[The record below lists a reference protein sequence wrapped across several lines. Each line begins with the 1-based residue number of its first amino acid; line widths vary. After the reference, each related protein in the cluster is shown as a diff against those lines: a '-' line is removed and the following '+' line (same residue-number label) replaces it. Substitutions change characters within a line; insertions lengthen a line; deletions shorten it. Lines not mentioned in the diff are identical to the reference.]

1 MDGACLVLRSTTSAQ
16 VIVIDVLHN
25 TEVGS
30 RDPCVASQ
38 RPRNACHQAKVLQFC
53 PSACRETPGIVQATP
68 VGQNGTWTV
77 ASLWRGRLS
86 EKGVAGLVG
95 SAFALRY
102 TACLCATP
110 PKKKKK
116 KCRKHEVERKLCRGA
131 GPQPDSGRSKPCGDG
146 AAKLGVGIGGL
157 GPGLGLGV
165 GLASAAWHQ
174 ASASEGFAS

>member
-116 KCRKHEVERKLCRGA
+116 NVGSMKWKENFAEV
-131 GPQPDSGRSKPCGDG
+131 PDPSPTAVGRSRAGT
-146 AAKLGVGIGGL
+146 VQR
-157 GPGLGLGV
+157 
-165 GLASAAWHQ
+165 SWAWG
-174 ASASEGFAS
+174 SEA

>member
-1 MDGACLVLRSTTSAQ
+1 MVHVWYLRSTTSVQ

-30 RDPCVASQ
+30 RDPCFASQ
-38 RPRNACHQAKVLQFC
+38 SPRNACRQAKVLQFC
-53 PSACRETPGIVQATP
+53 PSACRESPGIVQATP

-86 EKGVAGLVG
+86 EQGVAGLVG

-110 PKKKKK
+110 PPPQKKKNKMSEASF
-116 KCRKHEVERKLCRGA
+116 EVERKLC
-131 GPQPDSGRSKPCGDG
+131 
-146 AAKLGVGIGGL
+146 
-157 GPGLGLGV
+157 
-165 GLASAAWHQ
+165 
-174 ASASEGFAS
+174 